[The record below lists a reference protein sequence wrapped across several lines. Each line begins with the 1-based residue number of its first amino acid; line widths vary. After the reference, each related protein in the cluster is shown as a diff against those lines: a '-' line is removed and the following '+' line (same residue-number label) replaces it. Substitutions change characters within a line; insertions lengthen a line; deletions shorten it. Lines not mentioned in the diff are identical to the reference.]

1 MQGGHF
7 GERGKIVM
15 LQREV
20 NLVAAELYKDIPIPK
35 SFYNKKVIEEL
46 RKSNEIDVQNFS
58 DFYGGMEKVIKNLK
72 RIMQTD
78 FCSYE
83 QAKSQLQEEMEEQIQ
98 HQMFKLH
105 KRWNK
110 KTFEK
115 NQKHISKFLEKEE
128 QQRKRIRNI

>member
-1 MQGGHF
+1 
-7 GERGKIVM
+7 
-15 LQREV
+15 
-20 NLVAAELYKDIPIPK
+20 
-35 SFYNKKVIEEL
+35 
-46 RKSNEIDVQNFS
+46 
-58 DFYGGMEKVIKNLK
+58 
-72 RIMQTD
+72 MQTD